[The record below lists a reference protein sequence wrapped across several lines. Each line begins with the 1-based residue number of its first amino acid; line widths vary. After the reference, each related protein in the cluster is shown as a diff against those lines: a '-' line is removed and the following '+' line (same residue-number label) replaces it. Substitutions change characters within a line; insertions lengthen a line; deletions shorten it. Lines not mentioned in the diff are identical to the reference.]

1 MSLRVLV
8 VDDQGIVRAG
18 FAAVIDAEE
27 DMTVVGEAA
36 DGATAVVLAA
46 ELAPDVVVMDVRM
59 PELDGIAATRIIT
72 GKENAPRVLVL
83 TTFDLDAYVFDA
95 LRAGASGF
103 LLKDVHASE
112 LLDGIRVVAS
122 GESVLAPSATRRL
135 IGHYASGAGT
145 GFHSKSASDS
155 SGSSGSS
162 GSFSSSGSGPR
173 ELESLTDSQRNVLG
187 LLASGLNNAEIAGEL
202 GITVGTVKSHVN
214 ALLRKLG
221 LRDRVQATILA
232 YDLGITRPN
241 PPGADHL

>member
-1 MSLRVLV
+1 MSIGVLV

-27 DMTVVGEAA
+27 DLTVVGEAA
-36 DGATAVVLAA
+36 DGVAAVRLAE

-72 GKENAPRVLVL
+72 GRENAPRVLVL

-103 LLKDVHASE
+103 LLKDVHPAE
-112 LLDGIRVVAS
+112 LLHGIRVVAA
-122 GESVLAPSATRRL
+122 GESVLAPSATSRL
-135 IGHYASGAGT
+135 IGHYASAAGPGQWT
-145 GFHSKSASDS
+145 AG
-155 SGSSGSS
+155 
-162 GSFSSSGSGPR
+162 GSG
-173 ELESLTDSQRNVLG
+173 ELDSLTARERYVLT
-187 LLASGLNNAEIAGEL
+187 LIATGLNNAEVAEEL

-232 YDLGITRPN
+232 YDLGLARPN
-241 PPGADHL
+241 PPGTHL

>member
-8 VDDQGIVRAG
+8 ADDQGIVRAG

-36 DGATAVVLAA
+36 DGAEAVRLAG

-72 GKENAPRVLVL
+72 GRQDAPRVLVL

-103 LLKDVHASE
+103 LLKDVYASE
-112 LLDGIRVVAS
+112 LLQGIRVVAA

-135 IGHYASGAGT
+135 IGHYASGAAGGT
-145 GFHSKSASDS
+145 PGERAP
-155 SGSSGSS
+155 G
-162 GSFSSSGSGPR
+162 
-173 ELESLTDSQRNVLG
+173 ELDSLTGRERGVLT
-187 LLASGLNNAEIAGEL
+187 LLATGLTNAEIAEQL

-214 ALLRKLG
+214 AVLRKLG

-232 YDLGITRPN
+232 YDLGLARPN
-241 PPGADHL
+241 PPGTHL

>member
-1 MSLRVLV
+1 MSLNVLV

-36 DGATAVVLAA
+36 DGAAAVRLAE

-72 GKENAPRVLVL
+72 GRENAPRVLVL

-103 LLKDVHASE
+103 LLKDVHPSE
-112 LLDGIRVVAS
+112 LLHGIRVVAA

-135 IGHYASGAGT
+135 IGRY
-145 GFHSKSASDS
+145 S
-155 SGSSGSS
+155 SGPPAAVPAGSS
-162 GSFSSSGSGPR
+162 P
-173 ELESLTDSQRNVLG
+173 ELDSLTGSQRGVLTLVAAG
-187 LLASGLNNAEIAGEL
+187 LTNAEIAERL

-232 YDLGITRPN
+232 YDLGLARPN
-241 PPGADHL
+241 PPGTHL

>member
-27 DMTVVGEAA
+27 DLTVVGEAA
-36 DGATAVVLAA
+36 DGVAAVRLAE

-72 GKENAPRVLVL
+72 GRENAPRVLVL

-103 LLKDVHASE
+103 LLKDVHPAE
-112 LLDGIRVVAS
+112 LLHGIRVVAA

-135 IGHYASGAGT
+135 IGHYASGAGPGQPT
-145 GFHSKSASDS
+145 QG
-155 SGSSGSS
+155 GS
-162 GSFSSSGSGPR
+162 R
-173 ELESLTDSQRNVLG
+173 ELDSLTARERYVLTLIATG
-187 LLASGLNNAEIAGEL
+187 LTNAEVAEEL

-232 YDLGITRPN
+232 YDLGLARPN
-241 PPGADHL
+241 PPGTHL

>member
-1 MSLRVLV
+1 MSLSVLV

-27 DMTVVGEAA
+27 DLTVVGEAA
-36 DGATAVVLAA
+36 DGVAAVRLAE

-72 GKENAPRVLVL
+72 GRENAPRVLVL

-103 LLKDVHASE
+103 LLKDVHPAE
-112 LLDGIRVVAS
+112 LLHGIRVVAA
-122 GESVLAPSATRRL
+122 GESVLAPSATSRL
-135 IGHYASGAGT
+135 IGHYASA
-145 GFHSKSASDS
+145 A
-155 SGSSGSS
+155 
-162 GSFSSSGSGPR
+162 GSGQRTGGGSR
-173 ELESLTDSQRNVLG
+173 ELDSLTARERYVLT
-187 LLASGLNNAEIAGEL
+187 LIATGLNNAEVAEEL

-232 YDLGITRPN
+232 YDLGLARPN
-241 PPGADHL
+241 PPGTHL

>member
-18 FAAVIDAEE
+18 FAAVIDAED

-135 IGHYASGAGT
+135 IGHYASGAGS
-145 GFHSKSASDS
+145 GFRADPNSDA
-155 SGSSGSS
+155 GK
-162 GSFSSSGSGPR
+162 GPR
-173 ELESLTDSQRNVLG
+173 ELESLTDSQRNVLS

-232 YDLGITRPN
+232 YDLGIARPN

>member
-18 FAAVIDAEE
+18 FAAVIDAED

-72 GKENAPRVLVL
+72 ARENAPRVLVL

-112 LLDGIRVVAS
+112 LLAGIRVVAS

-145 GFHSKSASDS
+145 GFRSDAEN
-155 SGSSGSS
+155 
-162 GSFSSSGSGPR
+162 GPR
-173 ELESLTDSQRNVLG
+173 ELESLTGSQRNVLA
-187 LLASGLNNAEIAGEL
+187 LLASGLNNAEIAAEL
-202 GITVGTVKSHVN
+202 DITVGTVKSHVN

-241 PPGADHL
+241 PPGAEHL

>member
-36 DGATAVVLAA
+36 DGAEAVRLAE

-59 PELDGIAATRIIT
+59 PQLDGIAATRIIT
-72 GKENAPRVLVL
+72 GRDDAPRVLVL

-103 LLKDVHASE
+103 LLKDVHANE
-112 LLDGIRVVAS
+112 LLAGIRVVAA

-135 IGHYASGAGT
+135 IGHYASGTTPETADSGALRALDALT
-145 GFHSKSASDS
+145 G
-155 SGSSGSS
+155 
-162 GSFSSSGSGPR
+162 
-173 ELESLTDSQRNVLG
+173 SQRGVLS
-187 LLASGLNNAEIAGEL
+187 LLATGLTNAEIAAEL

-232 YDLGITRPN
+232 YDLGLARPN
-241 PPGADHL
+241 PPGTHL

>member
-8 VDDQGIVRAG
+8 ADDQGIVRAG

-36 DGATAVVLAA
+36 DGAEAVRLT
-46 ELAPDVVVMDVRM
+46 EESAPDVVVMDVRM

-72 GKENAPRVLVL
+72 GRPDAPRVLVL
-83 TTFDLDAYVFDA
+83 TTFDLDAYVFEA

-103 LLKDVHASE
+103 LLKDVYASE
-112 LLDGIRVVAS
+112 LLRAIRVVAA

-135 IGHYASGAGT
+135 IGHYASGAAG
-145 GFHSKSASDS
+145 GVPGERSAGALD
-155 SGSSGSS
+155 GLTE
-162 GSFSSSGSGPR
+162 R
-173 ELESLTDSQRNVLG
+173 ERGVLTLV
-187 LLASGLNNAEIAGEL
+187 ASGLTNAEIAARL

-214 ALLRKLG
+214 AVLRKLG

-232 YDLGITRPN
+232 YDLGLARPN
-241 PPGADHL
+241 PPGTHL

>member
-18 FAAVIDAEE
+18 FAAVIDAED

-112 LLDGIRVVAS
+112 LLAGIRVVAS

-145 GFHSKSASDS
+145 GFRSDAEN
-155 SGSSGSS
+155 
-162 GSFSSSGSGPR
+162 GPR
-173 ELESLTDSQRNVLG
+173 ELESLTGSQRNVLA
-187 LLASGLNNAEIAGEL
+187 LLASGLNNAEIAAEL
-202 GITVGTVKSHVN
+202 DITVGTVKSHVN

>member
-18 FAAVIDAEE
+18 FAAVIDAED

-36 DGATAVVLAA
+36 DGVTAVVLAA
-46 ELAPDVVVMDVRM
+46 ELAPDVIVMDVRM

-72 GKENAPRVLVL
+72 ARENAPRVLVL

-103 LLKDVHASE
+103 LLKDVHAAE
-112 LLDGIRVVAS
+112 LLHGIRVVAG

-135 IGHYASGAGT
+135 IGHYASGAGA
-145 GFHSKSASDS
+145 GFRSE
-155 SGSSGSS
+155 GV
-162 GSFSSSGSGPR
+162 PP
-173 ELESLTDSQRNVLG
+173 ELESLTTSQRTVLA
-187 LLASGLNNAEIAGEL
+187 LLASGLNNAEIAAEL
-202 GITVGTVKSHVN
+202 DITVGTVKSHVN

-232 YDLGITRPN
+232 YDLGIARPN
-241 PPGADHL
+241 PPGAEHL

>member
-18 FAAVIDAEE
+18 FAAVIDAED

-72 GKENAPRVLVL
+72 ARPDAPRVLVL

-145 GFHSKSASDS
+145 GFRSGPDS
-155 SGSSGSS
+155 GAGN
-162 GSFSSSGSGPR
+162 GPR
-173 ELESLTDSQRNVLG
+173 ELESLTGSQRNVLS
-187 LLASGLNNAEIAGEL
+187 LLASGLNNAEIAAEL
-202 GITVGTVKSHVN
+202 DITVGTVKSHVN

>member
-1 MSLRVLV
+1 MSLKVLV

-18 FAAVIDAEE
+18 FAAVIGAEE

-36 DGATAVVLAA
+36 DGAAAVRLAE

-83 TTFDLDAYVFDA
+83 TTFDLDVYVFDA

-103 LLKDVHASE
+103 LLKDVHPAE
-112 LLDGIRVVAS
+112 LLQGIRVVAA
-122 GESVLAPSATRRL
+122 GESVLSPSATRRL
-135 IGHYASGAGT
+135 VGHYASGAPTRIHTGGT
-145 GFHSKSASDS
+145 
-155 SGSSGSS
+155 
-162 GSFSSSGSGPR
+162 PP
-173 ELESLTDSQRNVLG
+173 ELDSLTARERYVLT
-187 LLASGLNNAEIAGEL
+187 LVASGLTNLEIGAEL

-232 YDLGITRPN
+232 YDVGLTHPH
-241 PPGADHL
+241 PPGAHL

>member
-8 VDDQGIVRAG
+8 VDDQGVVRAG
-18 FAAVIDAEE
+18 FAAMIDAEE

-36 DGATAVVLAA
+36 DGAAAVRLAE

-72 GKENAPRVLVL
+72 GHQDAPRVLVL
-83 TTFDLDAYVFDA
+83 TTFDLDSYVFDA

-103 LLKDVHASE
+103 LLKDVHPAE
-112 LLDGIRVVAS
+112 LLHGIRVVAT

-145 GFHSKSASDS
+145 GTRSDT
-155 SGSSGSS
+155 
-162 GSFSSSGSGPR
+162 GPR
-173 ELESLTDSQRNVLG
+173 ELDSLTGSQRNVLT
-187 LLASGLNNAEIAGEL
+187 LVASGLNNSEIAEEL

-221 LRDRVQATILA
+221 LRDRVQVTILA
-232 YDLGITRPN
+232 YDLGLARPN
-241 PPGADHL
+241 PPGAHL

>member
-1 MSLRVLV
+1 MSLKVLV

-36 DGATAVVLAA
+36 DGAAAVRLAA
-46 ELAPDVVVMDVRM
+46 ELVPDVVVMDVRM
-59 PELDGIAATRIIT
+59 PVLDGIAATRIIT
-72 GKENAPRVLVL
+72 GRQETVRVLVL
-83 TTFDLDAYVFDA
+83 TTFDLDAYIFDA

-103 LLKDVHASE
+103 LLKDVHAAE
-112 LLDGIRVVAS
+112 LLQGIRVVAT

-135 IGHYASGAGT
+135 IGHYASGAGAGMRAGNGPNELDGLT
-145 GFHSKSASDS
+145 G
-155 SGSSGSS
+155 
-162 GSFSSSGSGPR
+162 
-173 ELESLTDSQRNVLG
+173 SQRNVLA
-187 LLASGLNNAEIAGEL
+187 LVASGLNNAEIAGQL

-232 YDLGITRPN
+232 YDLGLARPN
-241 PPGADHL
+241 PPGTPVSDINL

>member
-8 VDDQGIVRAG
+8 VDDQGVVRAG
-18 FAAVIDAEE
+18 FAAMIDAEE
-27 DMTVVGEAA
+27 GMTVVGEAA
-36 DGATAVVLAA
+36 DGAAAVRLAE

-72 GKENAPRVLVL
+72 GRQDAPRVLVL
-83 TTFDLDAYVFDA
+83 TTFDLDSYVFDA

-103 LLKDVHASE
+103 LLKDVHPAE
-112 LLDGIRVVAS
+112 LLHGIRVVAT

-145 GFHSKSASDS
+145 GTRADT
-155 SGSSGSS
+155 
-162 GSFSSSGSGPR
+162 GPR
-173 ELESLTDSQRNVLG
+173 ELDSLTGSQRNILTLV
-187 LLASGLNNAEIAGEL
+187 ASGLNNSEIAEEL

-221 LRDRVQATILA
+221 LRDRVQVTILA
-232 YDLGITRPN
+232 YDLGLTRPN
-241 PPGADHL
+241 PPGAHL

>member
-8 VDDQGIVRAG
+8 ADDQGIVRAG

-27 DMTVVGEAA
+27 DMTVVGEAG
-36 DGATAVVLAA
+36 DGAEAVRLTG

-72 GKENAPRVLVL
+72 GRPDAPRVLVL
-83 TTFDLDAYVFDA
+83 TTFDLDAYVFEA

-103 LLKDVHASE
+103 LLKDVYASE
-112 LLDGIRVVAS
+112 LLRGIRVVAA

-135 IGHYASGAGT
+135 IGHYASGAAG
-145 GFHSKSASDS
+145 GAPGERSPGALDN
-155 SGSSGSS
+155 
-162 GSFSSSGSGPR
+162 
-173 ELESLTDSQRNVLG
+173 LTDRERGVLALVATG
-187 LLASGLNNAEIAGEL
+187 LTNAEIAAQL

-214 ALLRKLG
+214 AVLRKLG

-232 YDLGITRPN
+232 YDLGLARPN
-241 PPGADHL
+241 PPGTPL

>member
-18 FAAVIDAEE
+18 FAAVIDAED

-36 DGATAVVLAA
+36 DGVTAVVLAA

-59 PELDGIAATRIIT
+59 PEMDGIAATRIIT
-72 GKENAPRVLVL
+72 GRENAPRVLVL

-103 LLKDVHASE
+103 LLKDVHAAE
-112 LLDGIRVVAS
+112 LLHGIRVVAG

-145 GFHSKSASDS
+145 GFHA
-155 SGSSGSS
+155 GTEGR
-162 GSFSSSGSGPR
+162 PR
-173 ELESLTDSQRNVLG
+173 ELESLTDSQRNVLA

>member
-103 LLKDVHASE
+103 LLKDVHAAE

-145 GFHSKSASDS
+145 GFHSS
-155 SGSSGSS
+155 SGSD
-162 GSFSSSGSGPR
+162 SSGSGPR

>member
-1 MSLRVLV
+1 MSLSVLV
-8 VDDQGIVRAG
+8 VDDQGVVRAG

-36 DGATAVVLAA
+36 DGAEAVRLA
-46 ELAPDVVVMDVRM
+46 EQLAPDVVVMDVRM

-72 GKENAPRVLVL
+72 GRENAPRVLVL

-103 LLKDVHASE
+103 LLKDVHPAE
-112 LLDGIRVVAS
+112 LLQGIRVVAA

-135 IGHYASGAGT
+135 IGHYASGASTALTAGNT
-145 GFHSKSASDS
+145 
-155 SGSSGSS
+155 
-162 GSFSSSGSGPR
+162 PR
-173 ELESLTDSQRNVLG
+173 GLGSLTGRERNVLT
-187 LLASGLNNAEIAGEL
+187 LVASGLTNAEIAGQL

-214 ALLRKLG
+214 ALLRKLE

-232 YDLGITRPN
+232 YDLGLARPN
-241 PPGADHL
+241 PPGTHL

>member
-1 MSLRVLV
+1 MSLSVLV

-36 DGATAVVLAA
+36 DGVAAVRLAA
-46 ELAPDVVVMDVRM
+46 ELAPDVIVMDVRM

-72 GKENAPRVLVL
+72 GRENAPRVLVL

-112 LLDGIRVVAS
+112 LLHGIRVVAT

-135 IGHYASGAGT
+135 IGHYASRAATGT
-145 GFHSKSASDS
+145 GA
-155 SGSSGSS
+155 
-162 GSFSSSGSGPR
+162 GSGPR
-173 ELESLTDSQRNVLG
+173 ELDTLTGSQRNVLA
-187 LLASGLNNAEIAGEL
+187 LVASGLNNTEIAAEL

-232 YDLGITRPN
+232 YDLGLARPN
-241 PPGADHL
+241 PPGTHL

>member
-27 DMTVVGEAA
+27 DMTVVGEAG
-36 DGATAVVLAA
+36 DGAEAVRLAA

-72 GKENAPRVLVL
+72 GRQDAPRVLVL

-103 LLKDVHASE
+103 LLKDVHAAE
-112 LLDGIRVVAS
+112 LLQGIRVVAA

-135 IGHYASGAGT
+135 IGHYASGRGPGT
-145 GFHSKSASDS
+145 GT
-155 SGSSGSS
+155 GG
-162 GSFSSSGSGPR
+162 GPR
-173 ELESLTDSQRNVLG
+173 ELDSLTGSQRGVLALVAAG
-187 LLASGLNNAEIAGEL
+187 LTNAEIAEEL

-214 ALLRKLG
+214 AVLRKLG

-232 YDLGITRPN
+232 YDLGLARPN
-241 PPGADHL
+241 PPGTHL

>member
-1 MSLRVLV
+1 MSLKVLV

-27 DMTVVGEAA
+27 DMTVVGEAG
-36 DGATAVVLAA
+36 DGAAAVRLAA

-72 GKENAPRVLVL
+72 GHQDAPRVLVL

-103 LLKDVHASE
+103 LLKDVRAAE
-112 LLDGIRVVAS
+112 LLRGIRVVAA

-135 IGHYASGAGT
+135 IGHYT
-145 GFHSKSASDS
+145 
-155 SGSSGSS
+155 
-162 GSFSSSGSGPR
+162 SGPGPAHR
-173 ELESLTDSQRNVLG
+173 TGYAHGALDSLTGRERHVLG
-187 LLASGLNNAEIAGEL
+187 LVASGLNNAEIADAL

-232 YDLGITRPN
+232 YDLGLARPN
-241 PPGADHL
+241 PPDLHT

>member
-8 VDDQGIVRAG
+8 VDDQGVVRAG
-18 FAAVIDAEE
+18 FAAMIDAEE

-36 DGATAVVLAA
+36 DGAAAVRLAE

-72 GKENAPRVLVL
+72 GRQDAPRVLVL
-83 TTFDLDAYVFDA
+83 TTFDLDSYVFDA

-103 LLKDVHASE
+103 LLKDVHPAE
-112 LLDGIRVVAS
+112 LLHGIRVVAT

-145 GFHSKSASDS
+145 GTRADT
-155 SGSSGSS
+155 
-162 GSFSSSGSGPR
+162 GPR
-173 ELESLTDSQRNVLG
+173 ELDSLTGSQRNILTLV
-187 LLASGLNNAEIAGEL
+187 ASGLNNSEIAEGL

-221 LRDRVQATILA
+221 LRDRVQVTILA
-232 YDLGITRPN
+232 YDLGLTRPN
-241 PPGADHL
+241 PPGAHL